1 MKALRHL
8 CLTLLVSLSLG
19 VAAQSTGPDKPSD
32 FLDKEF
38 HRQRRETLR
47 RQLPAHS
54 VAVFFS
60 NPIRNRAND
69 VDFHFHQD
77 PDFYYL
83 TGYREPN
90 AVLLIFSDQLMLNG
104 VATEEVLFAQPRNPE
119 RESWT
124 GKRLGEEGVKQH
136 LGITHALPATSFAGF
151 KLDTAAFEQI
161 LFMDLPHDLRN
172 DPRDKAD
179 LYDLVAQFRQKVGVA
194 PGQSFDH
201 QQAYQII
208 KLYDAQAGDKVQQ
221 EVQRQM
227 AANPALADNPFL
239 KRYVAAKDAPT
250 RAAVVASLPKEK
262 LNLSALED
270 ILAEMREVKTPQELK
285 LLRKAVAM
293 SAIGQVEVMK
303 AMRPNMSETEVQGIH
318 EFVYKKYGAEYE
330 GYPSIVGAGNNGCI
344 LHYIE
349 NEKPKLG
356 NDLVLMD
363 LGAEYHGYTADV
375 TRTVP
380 ANGKFS
386 PEQKQIYELVY
397 AAQEAGFK
405 ACKVGNPFNA
415 TNEAAQSVL
424 AAGLVKLGIIQKPED
439 ARRYTMHGV
448 SHYLGLDVHD
458 RGTYG
463 PFKANSVITVE
474 PGIYI
479 PEGSPCDKKW
489 WGIGVRIE
497 DDILITDKG
506 WENLSAGA
514 PRTVKEI
521 EATMAK
527 PSPLDNF
534 KLPELK

>member
-1 MKALRHL
+1 M
-8 CLTLLVSLSLG
+8 SLPIG
-19 VAAQSTGPDKPSD
+19 VTAQNTGSDKPAD

-38 HRQRRETLR
+38 HRQRREALR
-47 RQLPAHS
+47 QQLPANS
-54 VAVFFS
+54 VAVLFS
-60 NPIRNRAND
+60 NPLRNRAND
-69 VDFHFHQD
+69 VDFNFHQH

-90 AVLLIFSDQLMLNG
+90 AVLLLFSEQHVING
-104 VATEEVLFAQPRNPE
+104 VATEEVLFAQPRNPQ

-136 LGITHALPATSFAGF
+136 LGLSHALPATAFANF
-151 KLDTAAFEQI
+151 KLDTAAFQQI
-161 LFMDLPHDLRN
+161 LFLDSPSDLRN
-172 DPRDKAD
+172 DPGDRAD
-179 LYDLVAQFRQKVGVA
+179 LYDLVAQFKQKIGLQS
-194 PGQSFDH
+194 GQDLAH
-201 QQAYQII
+201 LQLYQVI
-208 KLYDAQAGDKVQQ
+208 KQYDAQGGERVQQ
-221 EVQRQM
+221 EVQAQM
-227 AANPALADNPFL
+227 NTNPALNSNSFL
-239 KRYVAAKDAPT
+239 KAYVAAKGAQA

-262 LNLSALED
+262 FDLTTLEN
-270 ILAEMREVKTPQELK
+270 ILAGMREVKSPEELK
-285 LLRKAVAM
+285 LLRKAIAM
-293 SAIGQVEVMK
+293 SAIGQLEVMK
-303 AMRPNMSETEVQGIH
+303 AMHPGMSETEVQGIH

-349 NEKPKLG
+349 NEKPRLG

-375 TRTVP
+375 TRTIP
-380 ANGKFS
+380 ANGKFT

-397 AAQEAGFK
+397 AAQEAGFRE
-405 ACKVGNPFNA
+405 CKVGNAFGAPNA
-415 TNEAAQSVL
+415 AAQKL
-424 AAGLVKLGIIQKPED
+424 MAEGLVKLGIIQKPEE

-458 RGTYG
+458 PGTYG
-463 PFKANSVITVE
+463 PFKPNTVITVE

-497 DDILITDKG
+497 DDVLITDKG
-506 WENLSAGA
+506 WENLSVGA

-521 EATMAK
+521 EATMGK

-534 KLPELK
+534 KLPVLK

>member
-8 CLTLLVSLSLG
+8 CLTLLVSLPLG
-19 VAAQSTGPDKPSD
+19 VTAQSAGPGKPAD

-38 HRQRRETLR
+38 HRQRREALR
-47 RQLPAHS
+47 QKLPAHS
-54 VAVFFS
+54 VAVLFS
-60 NPIRNRAND
+60 NPLRNRAND
-69 VDFHFHQD
+69 VDFHFHQH

-90 AVLLIFSDQLMLNG
+90 AVLLLFSEQQVING
-104 VATEEVLFAQPRNPE
+104 VATQEVLFAQPRNPQ

-136 LGITHALPATSFAGF
+136 LGLTHALPATAFANL
-151 KLDTAAFEQI
+151 KLDTAAFDQI
-161 LFMDLPHDLRN
+161 LFLELPHDLRN
-172 DPRDKAD
+172 DPGDKAD
-179 LYDLVAQFRQKVGVA
+179 LYDLVAQFRQKIGLK
-194 PGQSFDH
+194 PGQDFAH
-201 QQAYQII
+201 QELYQII
-208 KLYDAQAGDKVQQ
+208 RMYGGQAGDRVQQ
-221 EVQRQM
+221 EVRRQM
-227 AANPALADNPFL
+227 AANPDLGSNVFL
-239 KRYVAAKDAPT
+239 KSYAEAKDASA
-250 RAAVVASLPKEK
+250 RAALVANMPAEK
-262 LNLSALED
+262 FDLSALEK
-270 ILAEMREVKTPQELK
+270 ILAELRETKLPEEMK
-285 LLRKAVAM
+285 LLRKAIAM

-303 AMRPNMSETEVQGIH
+303 AMHPNMSETEVQGIH

-344 LHYIE
+344 LHYID
-349 NEKPKLG
+349 NEKPRLG
-356 NDLVLMD
+356 NELVLMD

-375 TRTVP
+375 TRTIP
-380 ANGKFS
+380 ANGKFT

-405 ACKVGNPFNA
+405 ECKVGNAFNA
-415 TNEAAQSVL
+415 PNTAAQKL
-424 AAGLVKLGIIQKPED
+424 MADGLVKLGIIKSPEE

-463 PFKANSVITVE
+463 PFKPNTVITVE

-497 DDILITDKG
+497 DDVLITENG
-506 WENLSAGA
+506 WENLSAAA
-514 PRTVKEI
+514 PRTIKDI

-534 KLPELK
+534 KLPELR

>member
-1 MKALRHL
+1 M
-8 CLTLLVSLSLG
+8 SLPIG
-19 VAAQSTGPDKPSD
+19 VTAQNTGPDKPAD

-38 HRQRRETLR
+38 HRQRREALR
-47 RQLPAHS
+47 QQLPANS
-54 VAVFFS
+54 VAVLFS
-60 NPIRNRAND
+60 NPLRNRAND

-90 AVLLIFSDQLMLNG
+90 AVLLLFSEQHVING
-104 VATEEVLFAQPRNPE
+104 VATQEVLFAQPRNAQ

-136 LGITHALPATSFAGF
+136 LGLTHALPATSFAGF
-151 KLDTAAFEQI
+151 KLDTAAFEHV
-161 LFMDLPHDLRN
+161 LLLDLPHDLRN
-172 DPRDKAD
+172 DPGDQAD
-179 LYDLVAQFRQKVGVA
+179 LFDLVAQFRQKVGLKQ
-194 PGQSFDH
+194 GQDLAH
-201 QQAYQII
+201 QELYQVIRM
-208 KLYDAQAGDKVQQ
+208 YDAQAGERVQQ
-221 EVQRQM
+221 EVKRQL
-227 AANPALADNPFL
+227 AANPALSSNAFL
-239 KRYVAAKDAPT
+239 QSYVAAKDAAS
-250 RAAVVASLPKEK
+250 RAALVSKMPKEK
-262 LNLSALED
+262 IDVSALEGF
-270 ILAEMREVKTPQELK
+270 LNEMREVKSPEEMK
-285 LLRKAVAM
+285 LLRKAIAM

-303 AMRPNMSETEVQGIH
+303 AMHPNMSETEVQGIH
-318 EFVYKKYGAEYE
+318 EFVYKKYGSEYE
-330 GYPSIVGAGNNGCI
+330 GYPSIVGAGSNGCI

-356 NDLVLMD
+356 NELVLMD

-375 TRTVP
+375 TRTIP
-380 ANGKFS
+380 ANGKFT

-405 ACKVGNPFNA
+405 ECKVGNPFNA
-415 TNEAAQSVL
+415 TNAAAQKVL
-424 AAGLVKLGIIQKPED
+424 ADGLVKLGIIKNPAE

-463 PFKANSVITVE
+463 AFKPSTVITVE

-497 DDILITDKG
+497 DDVLITEKG

-521 EATMAK
+521 EDTMAK

-534 KLPELK
+534 KLPALN

>member
-8 CLTLLVSLSLG
+8 CLTLLVSLPLG
-19 VAAQSTGPDKPSD
+19 VAAQSIGPDKPSD

>member
-8 CLTLLVSLSLG
+8 CLTLLVSLPIG
-19 VAAQSTGPDKPSD
+19 VTAQNTGPDKPAD

-38 HRQRRETLR
+38 HRQRREALR
-47 RQLPAHS
+47 QQLPANS
-54 VAVFFS
+54 VAVLFS
-60 NPIRNRAND
+60 NPLRNRAND

-90 AVLLIFSDQLMLNG
+90 AVLLLFSEQHVING
-104 VATEEVLFAQPRNPE
+104 VATQEVLFAQPRNAQ

-136 LGITHALPATSFAGF
+136 LGLTHALPATSFAGF
-151 KLDTAAFEQI
+151 KLDTAAFEHV
-161 LFMDLPHDLRN
+161 LLLDLPHDLRN
-172 DPRDKAD
+172 DPGDQAD
-179 LYDLVAQFRQKVGVA
+179 LFDLVAQFRQKVGLKQ
-194 PGQSFDH
+194 GQDLAH
-201 QQAYQII
+201 QELYQVIRM
-208 KLYDAQAGDKVQQ
+208 YDAQAGERVQQ
-221 EVQRQM
+221 EVKRQL
-227 AANPALADNPFL
+227 AANPALSSNAFL
-239 KRYVAAKDAPT
+239 QSYVAAKDAAS
-250 RAAVVASLPKEK
+250 RAALVSKMPKEK
-262 LNLSALED
+262 IDVSALEGF
-270 ILAEMREVKTPQELK
+270 LNEMREVKSPEEMK
-285 LLRKAVAM
+285 LLRKAIAM

-303 AMRPNMSETEVQGIH
+303 AMHPNMSETEVQGIH
-318 EFVYKKYGAEYE
+318 EFVYKKYGSEYE
-330 GYPSIVGAGNNGCI
+330 GYPSIVGAGSNGCI

-356 NDLVLMD
+356 NELVLMD

-375 TRTVP
+375 TRTIP
-380 ANGKFS
+380 ANGKFT

-405 ACKVGNPFNA
+405 ECKVGNPFNA
-415 TNEAAQSVL
+415 TNAAAQKVL
-424 AAGLVKLGIIQKPED
+424 ADGLVKLGIIKNPAE

-463 PFKANSVITVE
+463 AFKPSTVITVE

-497 DDILITDKG
+497 DDVLITEKG

-521 EATMAK
+521 EDTMAK

-534 KLPELK
+534 KLPALN

>member
-8 CLTLLVSLSLG
+8 CFTLLVSLPIG
-19 VAAQSTGPDKPSD
+19 VTAQSTGPDKPAD

-38 HRQRRETLR
+38 HRQRREALR
-47 RQLPAHS
+47 QKLPAHS
-54 VAVFFS
+54 VAVLFS
-60 NPIRNRAND
+60 NPLRNRAND
-69 VDFHFHQD
+69 VDFNFHQD

-90 AVLLIFSDQLMLNG
+90 SVLLLFSDQHMVNG
-104 VATEEVLFAQPRNPE
+104 VATQEVLFAQPRNPQ

-124 GKRLGEEGVKQH
+124 GKRLGEEGVKQY
-136 LGITHALPATSFAGF
+136 LGLTHALPATAFANF
-151 KLDTAAFEQI
+151 KLDTAAFDQI
-161 LFMDLPHDLRN
+161 LFLNLPTDLRN
-172 DPRDKAD
+172 DLGDKAD
-179 LYDLVAQFRQKVGVA
+179 LYDLVAQFRQKIGLRPDQDFA
-194 PGQSFDH
+194 H
-201 QQAYQII
+201 QELYQII
-208 KLYDAQAGDKVQQ
+208 RQYDAQSGDKVKQ

-227 AANPALADNPFL
+227 GANSNLSNNAFL
-239 KRYVAAKDAPT
+239 KNYLAAKDAPA
-250 RAAVVASLPKEK
+250 RAALVANMPKEK
-262 LNLSALED
+262 FDLSAMETA
-270 ILAEMREVKTPQELK
+270 LAEMRETKSPEEMR

-293 SAIGQVEVMK
+293 SAIGQLEVMK
-303 AMRPNMSETEVQGIH
+303 AMQPNMSEAEVQGMH

-330 GYPSIVGAGNNGCI
+330 GYPSIVGAGSNGCI

-356 NDLVLMD
+356 NELVLMD

-375 TRTVP
+375 TRTIP
-380 ANGKFS
+380 ANGKFTS
-386 PEQKQIYELVY
+386 EQKQIYELVY

-405 ACKVGNPFNA
+405 ECKVGNMFSAPNV
-415 TNEAAQSVL
+415 AAQAVL
-424 AAGLVKLGIIQKPED
+424 AEGLIKLGIIKKAEE

-463 PFKANSVITVE
+463 PFKPNTVITVE

-497 DDILITDKG
+497 DDVLITENG
-506 WENLSAGA
+506 WENLSVAA
-514 PRTVKEI
+514 PRTVKDI

>member
-1 MKALRHL
+1 M
-8 CLTLLVSLSLG
+8 SLPLG
-19 VAAQSTGPDKPSD
+19 VAAQSIGPDKPAD

-38 HRQRRETLR
+38 HRQRREALR

-54 VAVFFS
+54 VAVLFS
-60 NPIRNRAND
+60 NPLRNRAND

-90 AVLLIFSDQLMLNG
+90 AVLLLFSDQLMING
-104 VATEEVLFAQPRNPE
+104 VATEEVLFAQPRNPQA
-119 RESWT
+119 ESWT

-136 LGITHALPATSFAGF
+136 LGIAHALPATSFAGF

-161 LFMDLPHDLRN
+161 LLLDLPHDLRN

-194 PGQSFDH
+194 PDQSFDH
-201 QQAYQII
+201 QQVYQII

-227 AANPALADNPFL
+227 AANPALAGNTFL
-239 KRYVAAKDAPT
+239 KQYVTAKDAPA
-250 RAAVVASLPKEK
+250 RAAVAASLPKEK
-262 LNLSALED
+262 LNLSALEE
-270 ILAEMREVKTPQELK
+270 ILAEMREVKTPKELK

-303 AMRPNMSETEVQGIH
+303 AMHPNMSETEVQGIH

-344 LHYIE
+344 LHYVE
-349 NEKPKLG
+349 NEKPRLG
-356 NDLVLMD
+356 KDLVLMD

-375 TRTVP
+375 TRTIP
-380 ANGKFS
+380 ANGKFT

-463 PFKANSVITVE
+463 PLKANSVITVE

-479 PEGSPCDKKW
+479 PDGSPCDKKW